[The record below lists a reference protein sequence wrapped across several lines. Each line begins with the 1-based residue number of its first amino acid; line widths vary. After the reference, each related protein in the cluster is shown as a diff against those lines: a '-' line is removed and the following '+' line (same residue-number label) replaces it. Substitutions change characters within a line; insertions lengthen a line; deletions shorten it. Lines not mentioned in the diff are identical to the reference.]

1 MPEYS
6 WHRSPVWK
14 YRSGNTSMHFKT
26 YFLGQKSKMPN
37 LAEMHFSIH
46 REQSYI
52 RWSQNPKRAPQT
64 RGLWFL
70 KLLFCVAWD
79 KSYLPVT
86 WAPLIYVL
94 GMFYYYNSFFL
105 LQLYTYYYL
114 FIICNYILCYYFP
127 MEKSRKKWQ
136 EEEKK
141 EANQCLSFLHF
152 HNKIFKLLFQKTGSL
167 IFQLPASK
175 SVI

>member
-94 GMFYYYNSFFL
+94 GMFYYYNSFFCCSYIHIIIYL
-105 LQLYTYYYL
+105 LYVIIYCVIIFQWKKAGRSGKRRRKKRQINVLVFFIFITKYL
-114 FIICNYILCYYFP
+114 NFS
-127 MEKSRKKWQ
+127 SRKQ
-136 EEEKK
+136 V
-141 EANQCLSFLHF
+141 L
-152 HNKIFKLLFQKTGSL
+152 
-167 IFQLPASK
+167 
-175 SVI
+175 